1 MRAARRR
8 ALFPKKASPV
18 LLRVPR
24 PDVSRET
31 FVPLSHCNAMNCFTW
46 NIASGRARAVAHM
59 TLPERNTRRHDADEA
74 PRANPCARGIDR
86 NNRKRHGRRFDR
98 PGARQRRRPHDG
110 RQHRPRRLRWSSRRH
125 RTRGAKPAAQRIPL
139 QASPRDA
146 ERGSGTQP
154 RRRAEAA
161 SAVRRRYVPS
171 RNACAYST
179 IVERPHHAKNSQIPL
194 RRRTDVSR
202 ETSGPRWE
210 AWRGRMPC
218 RAERTRRAFGAA
230 QDARTRASP
239 SAVGRAGIRG

>member
-1 MRAARRR
+1 
-8 ALFPKKASPV
+8 
-18 LLRVPR
+18 
-24 PDVSRET
+24 
-31 FVPLSHCNAMNCFTW
+31 
-46 NIASGRARAVAHM
+46 M

-74 PRANPCARGIDR
+74 PRANPCARDIDR

-202 ETSGPRWE
+202 ETSGRHPKLPHHLACTKEGGSR
-210 AWRGRMPC
+210 AKRGRQPV
-218 RAERTRRAFGAA
+218 RVP
-230 QDARTRASP
+230 P
-239 SAVGRAGIRG
+239 STYEKAPLCD

>member
-8 ALFPKKASPV
+8 ALSPKKASPV

-24 PDVSRET
+24 SDVSRET

-179 IVERPHHAKNSQIPL
+179 IVERLHHAKSSQIPL

-210 AWRGRMPC
+210 AGRGRMPC

-230 QDARTRASP
+230 QDARTRAAP

>member
-1 MRAARRR
+1 
-8 ALFPKKASPV
+8 
-18 LLRVPR
+18 
-24 PDVSRET
+24 
-31 FVPLSHCNAMNCFTW
+31 MNCFTW

-59 TLPERNTRRHDADEA
+59 TLPERNARRHNADEA

-110 RQHRPRRLRWSSRRH
+110 RQHRPRRLRWSSRRR

-179 IVERPHHAKNSQIPL
+179 IVERLHHAKNSQIPL

-202 ETSGPRWE
+202 ETSGRHPKLPNHLACTKE
-210 AWRGRMPC
+210 GGS
-218 RAERTRRAFGAA
+218 RAKRRR
-230 QDARTRASP
+230 QPVRVPP
-239 SAVGRAGIRG
+239 SAFEKARFCD

>member
-1 MRAARRR
+1 
-8 ALFPKKASPV
+8 
-18 LLRVPR
+18 
-24 PDVSRET
+24 
-31 FVPLSHCNAMNCFTW
+31 MNCFTW

-59 TLPERNTRRHDADEA
+59 TLPERNARRHDADEA
-74 PRANPCARGIDR
+74 PRANPCARDIDR

-179 IVERPHHAKNSQIPL
+179 IVERLHHAKNSQIPL

-202 ETSGPRWE
+202 ETSGRHPKLPNHLACTKE
-210 AWRGRMPC
+210 GGS
-218 RAERTRRAFGAA
+218 RAKRRR
-230 QDARTRASP
+230 QPVRVPP
-239 SAVGRAGIRG
+239 SAFEKARFCD

>member
-1 MRAARRR
+1 
-8 ALFPKKASPV
+8 
-18 LLRVPR
+18 
-24 PDVSRET
+24 
-31 FVPLSHCNAMNCFTW
+31 MNCFTW

-74 PRANPCARGIDR
+74 PRANPCARDIDR

-179 IVERPHHAKNSQIPL
+179 IVERLHHAKNSQIPL

-202 ETSGPRWE
+202 ETSGRHPKLPNHLACTKE
-210 AWRGRMPC
+210 GGS
-218 RAERTRRAFGAA
+218 RAKRRR
-230 QDARTRASP
+230 QPVRVPP
-239 SAVGRAGIRG
+239 SAFEKARFCD

>member
-1 MRAARRR
+1 MMAAAAMRKPFAQAVRHLARARAQYPPGQQASQDGVADADPRGGHAVFPTELTGVAHEDDGGEVAGAERERAQPRPHVAAAQDEPVDASGVSSAVDADAHRHADENKHHAYLFDHESSYRFMRAARRR

-110 RQHRPRRLRWSSRRH
+110 RQR
-125 RTRGAKPAAQRIPL
+125 
-139 QASPRDA
+139 
-146 ERGSGTQP
+146 
-154 RRRAEAA
+154 
-161 SAVRRRYVPS
+161 
-171 RNACAYST
+171 
-179 IVERPHHAKNSQIPL
+179 
-194 RRRTDVSR
+194 
-202 ETSGPRWE
+202 
-210 AWRGRMPC
+210 
-218 RAERTRRAFGAA
+218 
-230 QDARTRASP
+230 
-239 SAVGRAGIRG
+239 